1 MSDFKPFIKKID
13 DIDDIFESE
22 TDIIESKYQNL
33 PLITLGF
40 NSFIKQVREKMLDKQ
55 LKERLFYLVVNNF
68 EHKINDHNDD
78 LENIS
83 IKLFKD
89 SGDKNFERS
98 FFKLWEMI
106 VYFDLINLN
115 DKDFLSS
122 HLCEKDGSFL
132 KATLEYRNK
141 YLKKDDVKKDHYCVT
156 TKPNNKKLSDIQS
169 ECMNKYKSSIFK
181 YEKSNTDLNDETGN
195 DGGLTNTNNIKEYI
209 KVINKNKKLASLIT
223 CNGDFNNVNEVDM
236 YKLIL
241 GQIITSI
248 SSQKKGGNMVL
259 KIFDT
264 YTLPTLKMICI
275 LKSLYNE
282 VFVCKPL
289 MSRNFKEEK
298 FLVCKGF
305 KFDQDSKL
313 KNKIDNLYKL
323 LDDVNNSQNI
333 YDIFSNYILS
343 NKLKQK
349 IIDIN
354 LNLSN
359 NQYISINNIIE
370 YKNSGNYFGDSYH
383 KYKDNQIEATK
394 WWVDTFYVSDS
405 KKLSETQKLFKKLI
419 V

>member
-1 MSDFKPFIKKID
+1 MSDFKPFIKKIN
-13 DIDDIFESE
+13 DIDDIFETE
-22 TDIIESKYQNL
+22 TDLVQSKYQNL
-33 PLITLGF
+33 PLISLGF

-83 IKLFKD
+83 VKLFKD

-106 VYFDLINLN
+106 IYFDLINLN

-122 HLCEKDGSFL
+122 HLCEKDGSLL

-141 YLKKDDVKKDHYCVT
+141 YLKKDDVKKDHYCVI
-156 TKPNNKKLSDIQS
+156 TKPNNKKLSDVQS

-195 DGGLTNTNNIKEYI
+195 DGGLTNTNNIKEYL
-209 KVINKNKKLASLIT
+209 KLLDKNKKLASLIT
-223 CNGDFNNVNEVDM
+223 CNGDFNNSNEVDM

-241 GQIITSI
+241 GQIITSM

-282 VFVCKPL
+282 VNVCKPL

-313 KNKIDNLYKL
+313 KKKIDNLFTL
-323 LDDVNNSQNI
+323 LDDMNSSQNI
-333 YDIFSNYILS
+333 YDIFSNYNL
-343 NKLKQK
+343 NHEFRQK
-349 IIDIN
+349 IVEIN
-354 LNLSN
+354 LSLSN
-359 NQYISINNIIE
+359 NQYVSINDITE

-383 KYKDNQIEATK
+383 KYKNNQIEATK
-394 WWVDTFYVSDS
+394 WWVDTFYVSDT
-405 KKLSETQKLFKKLI
+405 KKLGETQKLFKQLI

>member
-1 MSDFKPFIKKID
+1 MSDFKPFIKRISD
-13 DIDDIFESE
+13 VEDIFEFE
-22 TDIIESKYQNL
+22 PNLIESKYQNL
-33 PLITLGF
+33 PLISLGF

-55 LKERLFYLVVNNF
+55 LQERLFYLVVNNF
-68 EHKINDHNDD
+68 EHKINDHNED

-83 IKLFKD
+83 IKLFKE
-89 SGDKNFERS
+89 SNDKNFERS

-106 VYFDLINLN
+106 IYFDLINLN

-141 YLKKDDVKKDHYCVT
+141 YLKKDDLKKDHYCVT
-156 TKPNNKKLSDIQS
+156 TKPNNKKLSDLQS
-169 ECMNKYKSSIFK
+169 ECINKYKSSIFK
-181 YEKSNTDLNDETGN
+181 YEKSSTDLNDETGN
-195 DGGLTNTNNIKEYI
+195 DGGLTNSNNIKEYL
-209 KVINKNKKLASLIT
+209 KVINKNKKLASLVT
-223 CNGDFNNVNEVDM
+223 CNGDFNNTNEVDM
-236 YKLIL
+236 YKLLL
-241 GQIITSI
+241 GQVITSI

-264 YTLPTLKMICI
+264 YTLPTLKIICI

-282 VFVCKPL
+282 VFICKPL

-298 FLVCKGF
+298 FLICKGF
-305 KFDQDSKL
+305 KFDQDTKL
-313 KNKIDNLYKL
+313 KKKIDSLYTL
-323 LDDVNNSQNI
+323 LDEMNNTQNI
-333 YDIFSNYILS
+333 YDIFSNYNLD
-343 NKLKQK
+343 KQFTQK
-349 IIDIN
+349 IVDIN

-394 WWVDTFYVSDS
+394 WWADTFYVSDS
-405 KKLSETQKLFKKLI
+405 KKLNETQKQFKQLI

>member
-1 MSDFKPFIKKID
+1 MSDFKPFIKRIN
-13 DIDDIFESE
+13 DIEDIFDFEPNL
-22 TDIIESKYQNL
+22 IESKYQNL
-33 PLITLGF
+33 PLISLGF

-55 LKERLFYLVVNNF
+55 LQERLFYLVVNNF
-68 EHKINDHNDD
+68 EHKINDYNED

-83 IKLFKD
+83 IKLFKE
-89 SGDKNFERS
+89 SNDKNFERS

-106 VYFDLINLN
+106 IYFDLINLN

-141 YLKKDDVKKDHYCVT
+141 YLKKDDLKKDHYCVT
-156 TKPNNKKLSDIQS
+156 TKPNNKKLSDLQS
-169 ECMNKYKSSIFK
+169 ECINKYKSSIFK
-181 YEKSNTDLNDETGN
+181 YEKSSTDLNDETGN
-195 DGGLTNTNNIKEYI
+195 DGGLTNSNNIKEYL
-209 KVINKNKKLASLIT
+209 KVINKNKKLASLVT
-223 CNGDFNNVNEVDM
+223 CNGDFNNTNEVDM
-236 YKLIL
+236 YKLLL
-241 GQIITSI
+241 GQVITSI

-264 YTLPTLKMICI
+264 YTLPTLKIICI

-282 VFVCKPL
+282 VFICKPL

-298 FLVCKGF
+298 FLICKGF
-305 KFDQDSKL
+305 KFDQDTKL
-313 KNKIDNLYKL
+313 KKKIDSLYTL
-323 LDDVNNSQNI
+323 LDEMNNTQNI
-333 YDIFSNYILS
+333 YDIFSNYNLD
-343 NKLKQK
+343 KQFTQK
-349 IIDIN
+349 IVDIN

-383 KYKDNQIEATK
+383 KYKDDQIEATK
-394 WWVDTFYVSDS
+394 WWADTFYVSDS
-405 KKLSETQKLFKKLI
+405 KKLSETQKQFKQLT

>member
-1 MSDFKPFIKKID
+1 MSDFKPFIKKIK
-13 DIDDIFESE
+13 DIDDIFETESNL
-22 TDIIESKYQNL
+22 IESKYKNL
-33 PLITLGF
+33 PLISFGF

-89 SGDKNFERS
+89 SGEKNFERS

-106 VYFDLINLN
+106 IYFDLINLN

-132 KATLEYRNK
+132 KATFEYRNK
-141 YLKKDDVKKDHYCVT
+141 YFKKDDLKKDHYCVT
-156 TKPNNKKLSDIQS
+156 TKPNNKKLSEVQS

-195 DGGLTNTNNIKEYI
+195 DGGLTNTNNIKEYL

-223 CNGDFNNVNEVDM
+223 CNGDFNNTNEVDM

-282 VFVCKPL
+282 VFICKPL

-313 KNKIDNLYKL
+313 KSKIDKLYTL
-323 LDDVNNSQNI
+323 LDEINNSQNI

-343 NKLKQK
+343 NELKQN
-349 IIDIN
+349 IIEIN
-354 LNLSN
+354 LYLSN
-359 NQYISINNIIE
+359 SQYVSINNITE

-394 WWVDTFYVSDS
+394 WWVDTFLVKDI
-405 KKLSETQKLFKKLI
+405 KQISETQKLFKKLT